1 MKGDSMQQ
9 LILASSSP
17 RRKELLENLHLQFDI
32 SSSNVDESFSADLS
46 PSEAVME
53 LAARKARF
61 IAEKHGDA
69 FVIGSDTVVEMDG
82 DILGKPESSEEAYR
96 MLKHLSGKTHSVYT
110 GVAIIAPDREKLF
123 YEKTDVTFWE
133 LSHEEIQTYIQSGE
147 PFDKA
152 GGYGI
157 QGFGSFL
164 VQRISGD
171 YFTVVGLPVART
183 VRELK
188 NIGYVLPY

>member
-1 MKGDSMQQ
+1 MQR

-17 RRKELLENLHLQFDI
+17 RRKELLENLHLTFEI
-32 SSSNVDESFSADLS
+32 SSSNVDESFDADLS
-46 PSEAVME
+46 PKQAVME

-61 IAEKHGDA
+61 VSNRHQDA
-69 FVIGSDTVVEMDG
+69 FVIGSDTVVVLGGE
-82 DILGKPESSEEAYR
+82 ILGKPASKEEAFH
-96 MLKHLSGKTHSVYT
+96 MLKGLSGETHSVYT
-110 GVAIIAPDREKLF
+110 GVSIISSTNKEIQF

-133 LSHEEIQTYIQSGE
+133 LSLEEIETYIRSGE

-164 VQRISGD
+164 VREIKGD
-171 YFTVVGLPVART
+171 YYTVVGLPVSRT
-183 VRELK
+183 IRELQK
-188 NIGYVLPY
+188 AGFILPYKM

>member
-1 MKGDSMQQ
+1 MQR

-17 RRKELLENLHLQFDI
+17 RRKELLENLHLTFEI
-32 SSSNVDESFSADLS
+32 SSSNVDESFDADLS
-46 PSEAVME
+46 PKQAVME

-61 IAEKHGDA
+61 VSNRHQDA
-69 FVIGSDTVVEMDG
+69 FVIGSDTVVVLG
-82 DILGKPESSEEAYR
+82 GKILGKPASKEEAFH
-96 MLKHLSGKTHSVYT
+96 MLKGLSGETHSVYT
-110 GVAIIAPDREKLF
+110 GVSIISSTNKEIQF

-133 LSHEEIQTYIQSGE
+133 LSLEEIETYIRSGE

-164 VQRISGD
+164 VREIKGD
-171 YFTVVGLPVART
+171 YYTVVGLPVSRT
-183 VRELK
+183 IRELQK
-188 NIGYVLPY
+188 AGFILPYKM